1 MHSTTHCVIACSC
14 RGKSAFRLSA
24 ILLLACCS
32 LLFFCG
38 SRVAAAQGTQQAA
51 PAAQEQQQAAPAKDM
66 PPMPAAPAAGKALV
80 CIYRQGRVTGSASH
94 DHLYVNK
101 VYVGTLLN
109 GEYTWTEEAPGPVVV
124 TGIAKMYY
132 AGGVIVSS
140 AAAVNQTRG
149 QEERIRLEAE
159 AGKIYYMKWTS
170 GMFGSGIKVE
180 MMDPGVGAKEMSK
193 LHPTK
198 VPDEKEEAKKEGK
211 EDNK

>member
-1 MHSTTHCVIACSC
+1 
-14 RGKSAFRLSA
+14 
-24 ILLLACCS
+24 
-32 LLFFCG
+32 
-38 SRVAAAQGTQQAA
+38 
-51 PAAQEQQQAAPAKDM
+51 
-66 PPMPAAPAAGKALV
+66 
-80 CIYRQGRVTGSASH
+80 
-94 DHLYVNK
+94 
-101 VYVGTLLN
+101 
-109 GEYTWTEEAPGPVVV
+109 
-124 TGIAKMYY
+124 MYY